1 MVLITKLV
9 FILYN
14 LFFRFFIIY
23 KVFFLL
29 SILLIIPQRT
39 SAQLDDIG
47 LSVDRDP
54 VYNLRDSLNFLIV
67 EGKSP
72 LINEAIEGAAIEIV
86 GNNIE
91 SVIFII
97 NDGNNDITLNA
108 NLFSQTND
116 GNVIATFLKD
126 LKNPPF
132 SFSYKIIV
140 IGSVDVNSMIIF
152 PIEDELPGLAKKME
166 IVSGVIPKP
175 TIISRE
181 EWGAEDPKR
190 AYSYHPYFD
199 KLTLHHAACCSAD
212 DIEEGK
218 NQVYW
223 IQDFHQNG
231 RGWND
236 IGYHFL
242 IDRAGNIYQGRPET
256 VIGAHVGGENTGN
269 IGVCLLGCYHPPETS
284 YSCTQEIT
292 SESREAVVRLFSWIS
307 DTYGQNPSLLLGH
320 RDYFGTT
327 SCPGDNIW
335 IELPRYRAEIFDFI
349 QNYFEI
355 PPISIFKDPYP
366 NPFFNS
372 VTFSFELK
380 DMMDFKM
387 NIYDILGRKV
397 NMVER
402 VDASSGRFE
411 FIWDGKD
418 LNGKKLGS
426 GVYFAK
432 PFPSDDIEPIKMIL
446 LKK

>member
-1 MVLITKLV
+1 M
-9 FILYN
+9 YN

-39 SAQLDDIG
+39 LAQLYDIG

-72 LINEAIEGAAIEIV
+72 LIDEAIEGAAIEIV

-97 NDGNNDITLNA
+97 NDGNNNITINA
-108 NLFSQTND
+108 NLFSQPND

-175 TIISRE
+175 NIISRE

-256 VIGAHVGGENTGN
+256 VIGAHVGGANTGN

-292 SESREAVVRLFSWIS
+292 SESREAIVKLFSWVS

-320 RDYFGTT
+320 RDYFGSTA
-327 SCPGDNIW
+327 CPGDNVW
-335 IELPRYRAEIFDFI
+335 IELPRFRAEIFDFI
-349 QNYFEI
+349 QDYFEI

-366 NPFFNS
+366 NPFFNT

-402 VDASSGRFE
+402 VDVSSGHLE

-432 PFPSDDIEPIKMIL
+432 PFPLDYIEPIKMIL

>member
-1 MVLITKLV
+1 M
-9 FILYN
+9 YN
-14 LFFRFFIIY
+14 LFLRYSIVHR
-23 KVFFLL
+23 VFFFL
-29 SILLIIPQRT
+29 SISFIIPQKI

-47 LSVDRDP
+47 LSVDRNP
-54 VYNLRDSLNFLIV
+54 VFSSRDSLNFLIV
-67 EGKSP
+67 EGESP
-72 LINEAIEGAAIEIV
+72 LIDQAIEGAAIEFI
-86 GNNIE
+86 GDNIE
-91 SVIFII
+91 SVLFIV
-97 NDGNNDITLNA
+97 NDGNNDITING
-108 NLFSQTND
+108 NLFSQPND
-116 GNVIATFLKD
+116 GSVIATFLKD
-126 LKNPPF
+126 LKSLPF
-132 SFSYKIIV
+132 SFSYKV
-140 IGSVDVNSMIIF
+140 VAVGSIDINSIIIF

-166 IVSGVIPKP
+166 IVSGAIPKP

-181 EWGAEDPKR
+181 EWGAEDSKG

-212 DIEEGK
+212 DLEEGK

-242 IDRAGNIYQGRPET
+242 VDRVGNIYQGRPET
-256 VIGAHVGGENTGN
+256 VIGAHVGGANTGN

-292 SESREAVVRLFSWIS
+292 PESREAIVRLFSWIS

-327 SCPGDNIW
+327 SCPGDNVW
-335 IELPRYRAEIFDFI
+335 IELPRYRAEIFSFI
-349 QNYFEI
+349 QDYFEI

-366 NPFFNS
+366 NPFFNA

-380 DMMDFKM
+380 DKMDFKM

-402 VDASSGRFE
+402 VDASSGRLE
-411 FIWDGKD
+411 FVWDGKD

-432 PFPSDDIEPIKMIL
+432 PSPSDDIEPIKMIL

>member
-97 NDGNNDITLNA
+97 NDGNNDITINA
-108 NLFSQTND
+108 NLFSQPND

-152 PIEDELPGLAKKME
+152 PIEDELPGLAK
-166 IVSGVIPKP
+166 
-175 TIISRE
+175 
-181 EWGAEDPKR
+181 
-190 AYSYHPYFD
+190 F
-199 KLTLHHAACCSAD
+199 C
-212 DIEEGK
+212 
-218 NQVYW
+218 
-223 IQDFHQNG
+223 
-231 RGWND
+231 
-236 IGYHFL
+236 
-242 IDRAGNIYQGRPET
+242 
-256 VIGAHVGGENTGN
+256 
-269 IGVCLLGCYHPPETS
+269 
-284 YSCTQEIT
+284 
-292 SESREAVVRLFSWIS
+292 
-307 DTYGQNPSLLLGH
+307 
-320 RDYFGTT
+320 
-327 SCPGDNIW
+327 
-335 IELPRYRAEIFDFI
+335 
-349 QNYFEI
+349 
-355 PPISIFKDPYP
+355 
-366 NPFFNS
+366 
-372 VTFSFELK
+372 
-380 DMMDFKM
+380 
-387 NIYDILGRKV
+387 
-397 NMVER
+397 
-402 VDASSGRFE
+402 
-411 FIWDGKD
+411 
-418 LNGKKLGS
+418 
-426 GVYFAK
+426 
-432 PFPSDDIEPIKMIL
+432 
-446 LKK
+446 

>member
-1 MVLITKLV
+1 MGLCREYRLVLITKLV

-47 LSVDRDP
+47 LSFDRDP

-97 NDGNNDITLNA
+97 NDGNNDITINA

-175 TIISRE
+175 NIISRE

-292 SESREAVVRLFSWIS
+292 SESR
-307 DTYGQNPSLLLGH
+307 
-320 RDYFGTT
+320 
-327 SCPGDNIW
+327 
-335 IELPRYRAEIFDFI
+335 
-349 QNYFEI
+349 
-355 PPISIFKDPYP
+355 
-366 NPFFNS
+366 
-372 VTFSFELK
+372 
-380 DMMDFKM
+380 
-387 NIYDILGRKV
+387 
-397 NMVER
+397 
-402 VDASSGRFE
+402 
-411 FIWDGKD
+411 
-418 LNGKKLGS
+418 
-426 GVYFAK
+426 
-432 PFPSDDIEPIKMIL
+432 
-446 LKK
+446 